1 MRFRDIFGSRAPE
14 ERSEP
19 RIEFLGEQDG
29 PPERALKSALTE
41 TLARLPHSVRG
52 YLARV
57 GFQPDNE
64 NAVALCL
71 AGFHRPDTALVDD
84 VNAAF
89 SRMFGTGAAL
99 DIIFISA
106 EQEADLRRVC
116 TSFYD
121 RAV

>member
-1 MRFRDIFGSRAPE
+1 MFRSRAPE

-29 PPERALKSALTE
+29 PPERVLKSALT
-41 TLARLPHSVRG
+41 TVLARPRHSVRA

-57 GFQPDNE
+57 DFQPNTTPT
-64 NAVALCL
+64 VALCL
-71 AGFHRPDTALVDD
+71 AGFQQHDAALLRGVHE
-84 VNAAF
+84 AF
-89 SRMFGTGAAL
+89 SMMFGTGAAL
-99 DIIFISA
+99 DIIFVTA

-116 TSFYD
+116 ASFYD